1 MDDLDTDE
9 MYSRAVLGVEL
20 NASKKEIEKAFRKKA
35 FKSHPDKLNVSKES
49 KEYLEG
55 VEYFL
60 DLTNARDYLLALLVP
75 EVPELP
81 KNTDQSS
88 QDDQREKAY
97 QSPQVD
103 EYQHKGVGIGE
114 RNGPHI
120 NGEWRADKDFRWDE
134 EAGIFKSPGGKTF
147 YCEKFEAENFIWKYD
162 SKTDTCYRVQ
172 RIHSGSKPTSNGNER
187 LNNETCFPESLF
199 SRTSKKPSE
208 ATKNTANRTA
218 AGKINAASKKPSEA
232 TKNTA
237 NRTAAGK
244 INAASKK
251 PSEAT
256 KNTAN
261 RAAAGKINDAH
272 PHKRAAAGRNDDA
285 HHHKK
290 SKPSNTTKTNVAGK
304 TNGLPTYMKA
314 TASKVNKSSSTT
326 QSTDETQRSSST
338 IHTSYTIP
346 KKKKTISAV

>member
-237 NRTAAGK
+237 NR
-244 INAASKK
+244 
-251 PSEAT
+251 
-256 KNTAN
+256 
-261 RAAAGKINDAH
+261 AAAGKINDAH

-346 KKKKTISAV
+346 KKKKR